1 MPVEFWFYI
10 FKFNYSCRK
19 AYCNQTWI
27 SDAFWELLCNFLFKD
42 LLLWSWS
49 QTMSSCVNVKP
60 YPKARQI
67 LWFPIYNIICF
78 NAVLLHLCRYYSASI
93 IRMSGVEDDST
104 VIWLSAVVAFVN
116 FLFTLV
122 GVYLVERVGRRVLT
136 LGSFTGMCRKPGT
149 DNPIQLQ
156 GRIQD
161 FHLGGGGGGD
171 AKDYVPARTLR
182 ARNRTH
188 FRQGSRALAALGLF

>member
-1 MPVEFWFYI
+1 
-10 FKFNYSCRK
+10 
-19 AYCNQTWI
+19 
-27 SDAFWELLCNFLFKD
+27 
-42 LLLWSWS
+42 
-49 QTMSSCVNVKP
+49 
-60 YPKARQI
+60 
-67 LWFPIYNIICF
+67 
-78 NAVLLHLCRYYSASI
+78 
-93 IRMSGVEDDST
+93 MSGVEDDST

-161 FHLGGGGGGD
+161 FHLGGGGGGGGD